1 MVSIRDKLKRLDPEN
16 RKKQS
21 PGESAD
27 KKETGVA
34 RQSETGDKRNVE
46 IAVPGGIVKNDF
58 GSFFCRRKNFDLAYR
73 NGYHRL
79 GVLNKL
85 RQKVDPAENIF
96 AAHTAGCSLEDF
108 LFLDT
113 ETTGL
118 AGGTGT
124 IPFMVGLGY
133 FASGEFIVEQ
143 LFMRDFEEEAGLL
156 CRFQELVRKHPVI
169 ISFNGKTFDFPLL
182 STRLVLNR
190 MQEVEIKYH
199 LDLLYPSRR
208 VWSYLDSCSLSSL
221 ESHILGVKRKED
233 IPGSEVPQVYFDY
246 LNHGETGKL
255 RKVFE
260 HNLIDIVSLVTLF
273 THLISVHRKDEAAQR
288 EAEEYYN
295 LGRIYEKEK
304 KISKSIFF
312 YEQAREEAGTYL
324 LSEIEKRL
332 SWQYKR
338 ADRWREAA
346 EIWETMISSGR
357 GGIFPYRELAKYL
370 EHRQK
375 EYRRAEKYVEKALSL
390 LRERRAIITDYE
402 GEKGR
407 LEHRLERLRG
417 KTMRLF

>member
-1 MVSIRDKLKRLDPEN
+1 MSIRDKLKRLDPEN

-21 PGESAD
+21 PGEPAD
-27 KKETGVA
+27 NKKTGGA
-34 RQSETGDKRNVE
+34 RQSEVEDKKSV
-46 IAVPGGIVKNDF
+46 IASVPGEIVENDL
-58 GSFFCRRKNFDLAYR
+58 GSFFCRRKNFALSYL
-73 NGYHRL
+73 NGHHQLRAL
-79 GVLNKL
+79 GKL
-85 RQKVDPAENIF
+85 RQKIDPEENIF
-96 AAHTAGCSLEDF
+96 AARIAGRSLEDF

-124 IPFMVGLGY
+124 VPFMVGLGY

-143 LFMRDFEEEAGLL
+143 LFMRDFEEEAALL
-156 CRFQELVRKHPVI
+156 SHFRKLVSKRPII
-169 ISFNGKTFDFPLL
+169 ISFNGKTFDLPLL
-182 STRLVLNR
+182 STRLIMNR
-190 MQEVEIKYH
+190 MQEVEIKCH
-199 LDLLYPSRR
+199 LDLLHPSRR
-208 VWSYLDSCSLSSL
+208 VWSYLESCSLSSL
-221 ESHILGVKRKED
+221 ESHVLGVKRKED

-246 LNHGETGKL
+246 LNRGETGKL
-255 RKVFE
+255 REVFE
-260 HNLIDIVSLVTLF
+260 HNLVDIISLVTLF
-273 THLISVHRKDEAAQR
+273 THLISVHRKDGALPR

-295 LGRIYEKEK
+295 LGRIYEKKK

-312 YEQAREEAGTYL
+312 YEQAREEAGSYL
-324 LSEIEKRL
+324 LSEVEKRL

-346 EIWETMISSGR
+346 EIWEEMLFNGR

-370 EHRQK
+370 EHQER
-375 EYRRAEKYVEKALSL
+375 EYRRAEKIVEEALSL

-402 GEKGR
+402 VEKGK